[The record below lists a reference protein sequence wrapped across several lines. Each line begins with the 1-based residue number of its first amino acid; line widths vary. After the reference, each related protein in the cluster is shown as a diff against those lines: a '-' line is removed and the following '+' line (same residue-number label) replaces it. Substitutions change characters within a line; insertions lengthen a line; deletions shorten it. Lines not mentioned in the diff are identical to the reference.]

1 MRIIITQ
8 RSDYHSSYSERRDAL
23 DRNWYDT
30 VRRLLGQRAILF
42 PTPNDPSQ
50 VAAFLDVIA
59 PQGMVLTGGND
70 LASFVRGHNVDP
82 DRDTLEEALLT
93 YAAERNL
100 PVLAVCRGFQFL
112 NNYCGGVAVAVQGH
126 VTPAHEIDHDH
137 GSMSVN
143 SYHTHAI
150 APGELAPDL
159 APLAWDRQ
167 GNVEAARHAHH
178 PWLGIMW
185 HPERVQPG
193 PEADLWLMA
202 QLPR

>member
-8 RSDYHSSYSERRDAL
+8 RSDDHGSYTERRDGL
-23 DRNWYDT
+23 DRNWYAAA
-30 VRRLLGQRAILF
+30 RRLFGSQVTLF
-42 PTPNDPSQ
+42 PAPNDPDQS
-50 VAAFLDVIA
+50 ASFLYVIA
-59 PQGMVLTGGND
+59 PQGILLTGGND
-70 LASFVRGHNVDP
+70 LVSFAQGDNVEP
-82 DRDTLEEALLT
+82 DRDVLERALLN

-112 NNYCGGVAVAVQGH
+112 NDYCGGAASSVQGH
-126 VTPAHEIDHDH
+126 VTPAHEIDHEH

-150 APGELAPDL
+150 APDELASDL
-159 APLAWDRQ
+159 TPLAWDRQ

-193 PEADLWLMA
+193 PEADRWLMA
-202 QLPR
+202 QLRR